1 MPEILSKNLN
11 LWILGKKSEK
21 YVWKE
26 KLEKK
31 LEKKVERGWILLK
44 NLKKKEKNLI
54 ESLSENKKF
63 TNVEKRFK
71 RKT

>member
-31 LEKKVERGWILLK
+31 LEKKVERGWILLFEK
-44 NLKKKEKNLI
+44 FEKKREKLDWI
-54 ESLSENKKF
+54 AKWK
-63 TNVEKRFK
+63 
-71 RKT
+71 